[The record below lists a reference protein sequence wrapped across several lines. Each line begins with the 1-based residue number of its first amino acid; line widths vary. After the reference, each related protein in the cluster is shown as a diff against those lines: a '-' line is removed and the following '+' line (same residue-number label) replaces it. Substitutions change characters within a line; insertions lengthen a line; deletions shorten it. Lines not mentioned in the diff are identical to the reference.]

1 MKTTNTK
8 KKSSAAKKLI
18 PAAGSLLIS
27 AAMLSTSTFAWFT
40 MNKEVRVTGMEVKT
54 QVGDSLL
61 IAASSADTT
70 TRVADSTFQSGL
82 HQAIYGLVN
91 PVSTI
96 NASDTSF
103 YYTYDANADGSKS
116 ADTSV
121 IAYQEVGND
130 NEFTDGTTTYKAY
143 LDYVFEIKAINTNSS
158 AQYLN
163 LTGLNLLYDGQQLS
177 DEHAYRVAIFSQDLT
192 TSGGTTYEAS
202 TTGSAASKIFAPTGF
217 TYFDNTAVKSATD
230 KDSVTPTVNDSTAG
244 WSKQIAANS
253 TDYTKITVRL
263 WLEGED
269 NTCYSEKFSEKL
281 DEWTLDLKFN
291 LEADTT
297 NAVKLIGSTAT
308 ATADGT
314 SKKATLSVGTEVAAA
329 YQWYKCAEGGATN
342 NDAEV
347 SGQTTDTLTA
357 TAAGKYYCVITTAK
371 GTKFRTNSITVS
383 GS

>member
-1 MKTTNTK
+1 MANK
-8 KKSSAAKKLI
+8 KKNSASKKLF
-18 PAAGSLLIS
+18 S
-27 AAMLSTSTFAWFT
+27 AVAMLTCSAVMLSTATYAWFT

-61 IAASSADTT
+61 IATSTAGTGKA
-70 TRVADSTFQSGL
+70 ADSTFQNGL
-82 HQAIYGLVN
+82 HQAVYGLVN

-121 IAYQEVGND
+121 IAYQEVGDD
-130 NEFTDGTTTYKAY
+130 NEFTDGTTNYKAY

-177 DEHAYRVAIFSQDLT
+177 DEHAYRVAIFSQDLA
-192 TSGGTTYEAS
+192 SGGTAYVAS

-217 TYFDNTAVKSATD
+217 TYFDGTAVSSTTQKAAVS
-230 KDSVTPTVNDSTAG
+230 PTVNDSTAG

-269 NTCYSEKFSEKL
+269 NTCFSEKFSEKL

-297 NAVKLIGSTAT
+297 NAVKLIGSVQNAT
-308 ATADGT
+308 ANAET
-314 SKKATLSVGTEVAAA
+314 KVATLSVGTETAAS
-329 YQWYKCAEGGATN
+329 YQWYKCVEGGTTN
-342 NDAEV
+342 NDTLV
-347 SGQTTDTLTA
+347 TGQATNTLTA
-357 TAAGKYYCVITTAK
+357 TEAGKYYCVITTAK
-371 GTKFRTNSITVS
+371 GTQFRTNSITVA
-383 GS
+383 GA

>member
-1 MKTTNTK
+1 MMKNNNK
-8 KKSSAAKKLI
+8 KKGSTAKKLM
-18 PAAGSLLIS
+18 PAAMMLAVS
-27 AAMLSTSTFAWFT
+27 ASMLGTSTYAWFT

-61 IAASSADTT
+61 IATSSAGTGKA
-70 TRVADSTFQSGL
+70 ADSLFQNGL
-82 HQAIYGLVN
+82 NQAVYGLLN

-96 NASDTSF
+96 NGSDGSF

-116 ADTSV
+116 ADTGV
-121 IAYQEVGND
+121 IPYTAVGASD
-130 NEFTDGTTTYKAY
+130 SFTFDSTTYKAY
-143 LDYVFEIKAINTNSS
+143 IDYVFEIKAINTG
-158 AQYLN
+158 ATDQYLN

-177 DEHAYRVAIFSQDLT
+177 DEHAYRVAIFSQDLAT
-192 TSGGTTYEAS
+192 PGGDAYVAS

-217 TYFDNTAVKSATD
+217 TYFNSTAVSATD
-230 KDSVTPTVNDSTAG
+230 AKAAVSPTVNDTAG

-291 LEADTT
+291 LEANAN
-297 NAVKLIGSTAT
+297 NAVKLIGSTQNAT
-308 ATADGT
+308 ANAS
-314 SKKATLSVGTEVAAA
+314 SKVAALSIGTESAAS

-342 NDAEV
+342 NDTAV
-347 SGQTTDTLTA
+347 SGETSDTLTA
-357 TAAGKYYCVITTAK
+357 TTAGKYYCVITTAK
-371 GTKFRTNSITVS
+371 GTQFRTNSITVT
-383 GS
+383 GA

>member
-1 MKTTNTK
+1 MNKTRK
-8 KKSSAAKKLI
+8 GSAKKKLI
-18 PAAGSLLIS
+18 S
-27 AAMLSTSTFAWFT
+27 AIAMLTVSAVTLSTATYAWFT

-61 IAASSADTT
+61 IASSSAGTGKA
-70 TRVADSTFQSGL
+70 ADSTFQNGL
-82 HQAIYGLVN
+82 NQAVYGLVN

-96 NASDTSF
+96 NASDESF

-116 ADTSV
+116 AATSV
-121 IAYQEVGND
+121 IAYQEVGDD
-130 NEFTDGTTTYKAY
+130 NAFTDGTTNYKAY
-143 LDYVFEIKAINTNSS
+143 LDYVFEIKAINTNAS

-177 DEHAYRVAIFSQDLT
+177 DEHAYRVAIFSQDLA
-192 TSGGTTYEAS
+192 SGGTAYVAS

-217 TYFDNTAVKSATD
+217 TYFGGTAVSSTTEKAAVS
-230 KDSVTPTVNDSTAG
+230 PTVNSAG
-244 WSKQIAANS
+244 WSKLIAANS

-297 NAVKLIGSTAT
+297 NAVALIGSAVT
-308 ATADGT
+308 ATADPST
-314 SKKATLSVGTEVAAA
+314 KTATLSGDVATTETAAGYA
-329 YQWYKCAEGGATN
+329 WYKCAEGGATN
-342 NDAEV
+342 NDTVV
-347 SGQTTDTLTA
+347 SGETTA
-357 TAAGKYYCVITTAK
+357 TLATSTAGKYYCVITTAK